1 MASTTRVC
9 IGSCRGSTS
18 SINPSARWGDIV
30 KPLLPSPAWARS
42 ASRGDLS
49 RKRERGPFC
58 PVGRHRKAAL
68 ALTRQGSLREQR
80 RPLPQAGEGTFLP
93 GGGHHE
99 AALALTRKRERG
111 PFGWERVTSGAFC
124 GGGVRR

>member
-18 SINPSARWGDIV
+18 SINPSARWGDIM

-58 PVGRHRKAAL
+58 PVGDIMK
-68 ALTRQGSLREQR
+68 
-80 RPLPQAGEGTFLP
+80 PLLP
-93 GGGHHE
+93 SPASGRGDRSGGRGLLQEVFAE
-99 AALALTRKRERG
+99 AA
-111 PFGWERVTSGAFC
+111 C
-124 GGGVRR
+124 GDEDAEASHHYQIGETD